1 MNMLSDIWHR
11 TEEWLKEGLDELRI
25 VTIIFLGIT
34 IIGAL
39 LLMTPLP
46 KTVVLWS
53 SFVASVM
60 IPVFMVSLE
69 KRTKKLTDGLKS
81 NESIN
86 FLLHGYYINNYLHQ
100 DRAESH
106 PLENLCYSLPNSM
119 YSNHSFDLINQEIHG
134 DIRTRNILVIQNSQN
149 SISNYMQS
157 LLRQLTRTHTFKENE
172 FYFVINNLQEIAMKQ
187 KVSSLPDIFSG
198 GGSAKKPLK
207 DFNPISTNIMR
218 F

>member
-60 IPVFMVSLE
+60 IPVFMV
-69 KRTKKLTDGLKS
+69 R
-81 NESIN
+81 SIQT
-86 FLLHGYYINNYLHQ
+86 HQ
-100 DRAESH
+100 PFIQQRSFGWIDD
-106 PLENLCYSLPNSM
+106 SLPSWPTSSNPSSTPQRSMTRATNS
-119 YSNHSFDLINQEIHG
+119 SFASVNG
-134 DIRTRNILVIQNSQN
+134 
-149 SISNYMQS
+149 
-157 LLRQLTRTHTFKENE
+157 
-172 FYFVINNLQEIAMKQ
+172 
-187 KVSSLPDIFSG
+187 
-198 GGSAKKPLK
+198 
-207 DFNPISTNIMR
+207 
-218 F
+218 

>member
-81 NESIN
+81 N
-86 FLLHGYYINNYLHQ
+86 H
-100 DRAESH
+100 R
-106 PLENLCYSLPNSM
+106 
-119 YSNHSFDLINQEIHG
+119 
-134 DIRTRNILVIQNSQN
+134 
-149 SISNYMQS
+149 
-157 LLRQLTRTHTFKENE
+157 
-172 FYFVINNLQEIAMKQ
+172 
-187 KVSSLPDIFSG
+187 
-198 GGSAKKPLK
+198 
-207 DFNPISTNIMR
+207 
-218 F
+218 